1 MEKAVNYTP
10 YSNMTDEE
18 LVSTWLFQQAPLTT
32 LELELL
38 TRLEKRLN
46 DEAYT
51 ELEAVMA
58 RRGVLA
64 AVQVEVED

>member
-1 MEKAVNYTP
+1 MNYTP

-18 LVSTWLFQQAPLTT
+18 LLSTGLFQKDPLTT

-38 TRLEKRLN
+38 TRLEKRMQD

-51 ELEAVMA
+51 VLDT
-58 RRGVLA
+58 VLA
-64 AVQVEVED
+64 GRGTKVEVAVSTEATD

>member
-1 MEKAVNYTP
+1 MEKAVNYIP